1 MKNSS
6 LEFKVQYSDT
16 DSYKVAWH
24 GSYLRWMEAGRVDWL
39 YLNGVDIKELDEKY
53 NIVMPVVE
61 LNIKYKQSAR
71 LLEDIVVNTK
81 VIEITNLYI
90 VFEQEIINKKTGV
103 ILTAATVKGLC
114 IKEGKVLR
122 NIKTILSEELKNG
135 IFA

>member
-39 YLNGVDIKELDEKY
+39 YLNVVDIKELDEKY

-114 IKEGKVLR
+114 VKEGKVLR

>member
-114 IKEGKVLR
+114 VKEGKVLR

>member
-1 MKNSS
+1 
-6 LEFKVQYSDT
+6 
-16 DSYKVAWH
+16 
-24 GSYLRWMEAGRVDWL
+24 MEAGRVDWL

-90 VFEQEIINKKTGV
+90 VFEQEIINKKTGI

-114 IKEGKVLR
+114 VKEGKVLR

>member
-90 VFEQEIINKKTGV
+90 VFEQEIMNKKTGI

-114 IKEGKVLR
+114 VKEGKVLR

>member
-24 GSYLRWMEAGRVDWL
+24 GSYLRWMEAGRVEWL
-39 YLNGVDIKELDEKY
+39 YLNEVDIKELDEKY

-114 IKEGKVLR
+114 VKEGKVLR

>member
-39 YLNGVDIKELDEKY
+39 YLNAVDIKELDEKY

-114 IKEGKVLR
+114 VKEGKVLR

>member
-81 VIEITNLYI
+81 VIEIANLYI
-90 VFEQEIINKKTGV
+90 VFEQEIINKKTGI

-114 IKEGKVLR
+114 VKEGKVLR

>member
-103 ILTAATVKGLC
+103 ILAAATVKGLC
-114 IKEGKVLR
+114 VKEGKVLR

>member
-53 NIVMPVVE
+53 NIAMPVVE

-90 VFEQEIINKKTGV
+90 VFEQKIINKKTGV

-114 IKEGKVLR
+114 VKEGKVLR

>member
-6 LEFKVQYSDT
+6 LEFKVQYSDP

-71 LLEDIVVNTK
+71 LLEDIVVNTN

-90 VFEQEIINKKTGV
+90 VFEQEIINKKTGI

-114 IKEGKVLR
+114 VKEGKVLR

>member
-24 GSYLRWMEAGRVDWL
+24 GSYLRCMEAGRVDWL
-39 YLNGVDIKELDEKY
+39 YLNGVDLKDLDENY
-53 NIVMPVVE
+53 ILLLPVVE

-114 IKEGKVLR
+114 VKEGKVLR

>member
-90 VFEQEIINKKTGV
+90 VFEQEIINKKTGI

-114 IKEGKVLR
+114 VKEGKVLR

>member
-24 GSYLRWMEAGRVDWL
+24 GSYLRWMEADRDDRL

-114 IKEGKVLR
+114 VKEGKVLR

>member
-90 VFEQEIINKKTGV
+90 VFKQEIINKKTGV

-114 IKEGKVLR
+114 VKEGKVLR

>member
-103 ILTAATVKGLC
+103 NIL
-114 IKEGKVLR
+114 E
-122 NIKTILSEELKNG
+122 
-135 IFA
+135 

>member
-61 LNIKYKQSAR
+61 LNIKYKQSAK

-90 VFEQEIINKKTGV
+90 VFEQEIINKKTGI

-114 IKEGKVLR
+114 VKEGKVLR

>member
-114 IKEGKVLR
+114 VKERKVLR

>member
-24 GSYLRWMEAGRVDWL
+24 GSYLRWMEAGRVDWP
-39 YLNGVDIKELDEKY
+39 YLKGVDIKELDEKY

-90 VFEQEIINKKTGV
+90 VLEQEIINKKTGV

-114 IKEGKVLR
+114 VKEGKVLR

>member
-39 YLNGVDIKELDEKY
+39 YLSGVDIKELDEKY

-90 VFEQEIINKKTGV
+90 VFEQEIINKKTGI

-114 IKEGKVLR
+114 VKEGKVLR